1 LQVYNTSICIILSI
15 ETSSS
20 SARIAIE
27 PFSSSRSRS
36 PLLLLSVQTISQD
49 VRGNWHRPRRQATR
63 DPRLNT
69 TRPDLSSAHSS
80 SCRSWSR
87 RIRRLDFYRQQL
99 YRKLVGRSRIS
110 DNHLSLCRNLW
121 RPCPIHRRPP
131 WLPGPRYV
139 GHGHQHHVGQFLDR
153 DWNFVRFRGTLSQSS
168 SFFSRL
174 LPTPEQLANL
184 VSLIQA
190 AGAIEPHAIHTH
202 FPELACWFVVLAVFT
217 WSSALAASARDLVLT
232 GCLTSLAIGSTIACC
247 LFSYNGGTSTTS
259 GSGDGETGGVTMGI
273 KAASYFWMLSSLLA
287 WWRVTVYLVE
297 EAFGSGHAIT
307 RFFPIGRTPMEKRAP
322 LVIPGLGEPGVKRG
336 VPKPI

>member
-1 LQVYNTSICIILSI
+1 MWGSFW
-15 ETSSS
+15 
-20 SARIAIE
+20 IAIGILYA
-27 PFSSSRSRS
+27 FVVRCRS
-36 PLLLLSVQTISQD
+36 LL
-49 VRGNWHRPRRQATR
+49 
-63 DPRLNT
+63 
-69 TRPDLSSAHSS
+69 HSS
-80 SCRSWSR
+80 PDSF
-87 RIRRLDFYRQQL
+87 RRL
-99 YRKLVGRSRIS
+99 SR
-110 DNHLSLCRNLW
+110 
-121 RPCPIHRRPP
+121 P
-131 WLPGPRYV
+131 
-139 GHGHQHHVGQFLDR
+139 
-153 DWNFVRFRGTLSQSS
+153 
-168 SFFSRL
+168 
-174 LPTPEQLANL
+174 ANL
-184 VSLIQA
+184 VLSIQA
-190 AGAIEPHAIHTH
+190 AGALEPHAIHTH
-202 FPELACWFVVLAVFT
+202 FPELASWFVVLAVFT